1 MGDACTLELI
11 RRCLLPDFC
20 SYCVSGNASVNVVE
34 DGSTLT
40 AHQQLS
46 GLSDTKQVKYR
57 NALLSH

>member
-20 SYCVSGNASVNVVE
+20 SYVSGNASVNVVE

-46 GLSDTKQVKYR
+46 GFSDIKQVKYR